1 MTPERKARLLATLN
15 RRQPDLTLIAEQV
28 HKSRNIAALV
38 RNCDAVGIARM
49 HVVAPKEG
57 YRDYSGTA
65 LGCDRWVRRCVH
77 ADIDAAVAAV
87 QAQGMKVYAAHFSDR
102 ARDYREVDYRA
113 PCAVLMG
120 AEKEGLSPRAA
131 ELADE
136 HIIIPMMG
144 MVSSFNVST
153 AAGII
158 LVEAQHQRLQ
168 AGLYEQPRLSQE
180 EITRTL
186 FEWGQRDVARF
197 CRERG
202 LAYPPLTADGEIIDA
217 PGWYAAVRDGAAP
230 SRVWEDE
237 LL

>member
-1 MTPERKARLLATLN
+1 MTPQRKARLLATLS

-57 YRDYSGTA
+57 YRDYRGTA
-65 LGCDRWVRRCVH
+65 LGSDRWVRRSLH
-77 ADIDAAVAAV
+77 ADIDAAMASVR
-87 QAQGMKVYAAHFSDR
+87 AQGMKVYAAHFSDR
-102 ARDYREVDYRA
+102 ARDYREVDYRR

-120 AEKEGLSPRAA
+120 AEKEGISARAA

-136 HIIIPMMG
+136 HVTIPMMG

-168 AGLYEQPRLSQE
+168 AGLYDAPRLPAE

-186 FEWGQRDVARF
+186 FEWGQREVALF
-197 CRERG
+197 CRQRG
-202 LAYPPLTADGEIIDA
+202 LAYPPLTEDGEIQDA
-217 PGWYAAVRDGAAP
+217 PGWYASVREGTAP
-230 SRVWEDE
+230 TLRWDPE

>member
-65 LGCDRWVRRCVH
+65 LGSDRWVRRSVH
-77 ADIDAAVAAV
+77 RDIDAAVAAV
-87 QAQGMKVYAAHFSDR
+87 REQGMRVYAAHFSDR
-102 ARDYREVDYRA
+102 ARDYRKVDYRV
-113 PCAVLMG
+113 PCALLMG
-120 AEKEGLSPRAA
+120 AEKEGISARAA

-136 HIIIPMMG
+136 HVVIPMMG
-144 MVSSFNVST
+144 MVRSFNVST

-168 AGLYEQPRLSQE
+168 AGLYDAPRLSQQ
-180 EITRTL
+180 EITSNL
-186 FEWGQRDVARF
+186 FEWGQRELAQF
-197 CRERG
+197 CRQRG
-202 LAYPPLTADGEIIDA
+202 LAYPPLTDDGEIVDA
-217 PGWYAAVRDGAAP
+217 PGWYASVREGTAP
-230 SRVWEDE
+230 TRVWDDD